1 MTTIIL
7 IFLLSLVLSLLLTP
21 QMAKIAWKY
30 NLVDPPSERKVHA
43 RALPRIG
50 GVAIYL
56 AFFLSFAAI
65 LFYSEETLELLR
77 GNSRR
82 VTYLT
87 MGATLTFALGL
98 ADDLWKLS
106 PRLKLMIQ
114 VISASVAYMGGIKIY
129 VLLLPGIKNWYMGY
143 CAFPV
148 TVLWFVL
155 VINAMNLID
164 GLDGLAAGVTLFASL
179 VLLVFCV
186 NTERFLVA
194 TALAALGGASLGFLR
209 YNFNPASIFMGDSGS
224 YFLGYML
231 AALSIM
237 GSMKSQATVA
247 ILVPFIA
254 MGLPLMDTIL
264 APIRR
269 FILGQ
274 RIFDPDRDHLHHRLL
289 NLGLTHRYTVLILY
303 GVAILMGILS
313 IIIVHIRDDRAAL
326 FLILFGIAVFTGV
339 RKLGYFDYVAADK
352 VYEWFRDVSDE
363 AGISRDRR
371 SFLNLQVEIARSG
384 DMNELWINTCIALRM
399 LKFDMAEMYLRNRG
413 DSDSEKIHPA
423 RTWTRDGFDTRRDFC
438 EECIMKLELP
448 LLDAENNVYGS
459 LWLVKDLRRDAIS
472 HYTLRRVEHLRRTV
486 IETLRRIEDL
496 KF

>member
-7 IFLLSLVLSLLLTP
+7 IFLLSLMLSLLLTP
-21 QMAKIAWKY
+21 LMITIAWKY
-30 NLVDPPSERKVHA
+30 HLVDPPSERKVHA

-50 GVAIYL
+50 GIAIYL
-56 AFFLSFAAI
+56 TFFLSYAAI
-65 LFYSEETLELLR
+65 LFCSEEALELLMA
-77 GNSRR
+77 SHRR
-82 VTYLT
+82 IIYLT
-87 MGATLTFALGL
+87 LGATLAFALGL

-114 VISASVAYMGGIKIY
+114 IISASVAYMGGIKIY
-129 VLLLPGIKNWYMGY
+129 VLILPGIKNWYMGY

-179 VLLVFCV
+179 VLLIFCV

-194 TALAALGGASLGFLR
+194 TALAALGGTSLGFLR

-237 GSMKSQATVA
+237 GSMKSQTTAA

-303 GVAILMGILS
+303 GVTILMGMLS
-313 IIIVHIRDDRAAL
+313 IVIVHTRDDRAAL

-371 SFLNLQVEIARSG
+371 NFLSLQVEITRSG
-384 DMNELWINTCIALRM
+384 DINALWISTCIALRM
-399 LKFDMAEMYLRNRG
+399 LKFDMAEMYLINRG
-413 DSDSEKIHPA
+413 NSYPEKMPPA
-423 RTWTRDGFDTRRDFC
+423 RTWTRDGFDTRTDFC
-438 EECIMKLELP
+438 EECVMKLELP
-448 LLDAENNVYGS
+448 LLDAENTVYGS
-459 LWLVKDLRRDAIS
+459 LWLVKDLRRDGIS

-486 IETLRRIEDL
+486 IETLRKIDH
-496 KF
+496 